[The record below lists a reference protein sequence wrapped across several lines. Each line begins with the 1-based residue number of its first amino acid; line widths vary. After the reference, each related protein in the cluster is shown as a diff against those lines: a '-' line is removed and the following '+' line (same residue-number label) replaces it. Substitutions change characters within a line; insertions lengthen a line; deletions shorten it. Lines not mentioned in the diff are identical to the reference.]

1 MAQAKISELKNRL
14 SYYLKRVQRGE
25 IVDVIDRDIPVARIV
40 PIRPAPKE
48 QDAWIERLQRSGIIR
63 GGPMKGVK
71 EILRQKPP
79 GKKSAGVLA
88 ALLEERRTGR

>member
-14 SYYLKRVQRGE
+14 SYYLKRVQQGE
-25 IVDVIDRDIPVARIV
+25 VVEVIDRDIPVARIV
-40 PIRPAPKE
+40 PIQPAPE
-48 QDAWIERLQRSGIIR
+48 GQDAWIERLRRSGLVR
-63 GGPMKGVK
+63 GGPMRGVK
-71 EILRQKPP
+71 EILQQKPP